1 MKLYRI
7 QAKYKGIYINEM
19 LESENDTAALDCF
32 VKKVESGEVK
42 LNDNDGFYD
51 PNRMFITFEEVDRDA
66 TINVDI
72 GKTSTRVSMG
82 SAGVSPKES
91 ND

>member
-19 LESENDTAALDCF
+19 LESENDAAALDCSSS
-32 VKKVESGEVK
+32 KVESGEVK
-42 LNDNDGFYD
+42 LNDTGGFYD
-51 PNRMFITFEEVDRDA
+51 PNRMFITFEEVDRNA
-66 TINVDI
+66 TIDVDI

-82 SAGVSPKES
+82 TTGVSPKES